1 MSRNLSRHLA
11 AEADRKRAPLSRAE
25 AFREIRNLVWPRRGL
40 LGMGLILVAVNRVAG
55 LVLPGATKFL
65 IDDVITPGNTDLL
78 PLLIG
83 AVAVAVVIQAISS
96 YSLTILLSTSAQKL
110 IADMR
115 IRIQRHV
122 GRLPVRY
129 FDDNKAGA
137 LVNRVMSDVEGVRN
151 LVGTGLVQFAGG
163 LLTAVLA
170 FVILMTMNAT
180 LTLMS
185 LGFLAVFAM
194 ILNKAFGTIRPIF
207 RERSKLRAEVTGRLT
222 ESFGGIR
229 IVKGFHAEE
238 REAETFAAGAT
249 QLFDNVR
256 QTLKAM
262 AMIGLASTLLLGLV
276 SITVM
281 IVTSRLIIAGSMTV
295 GDFFAYT
302 LYMGFM
308 VAPVMQMVN
317 IGSQLTEA
325 VAGLDRVREVL
336 SETPEDVDPNRTE
349 ELGTISGHVVFEN
362 VMFEYEPGVPVLD
375 GISLDAVQ
383 GTVTALAGS
392 SGSGKSTLIGLV
404 AAFAKPTS
412 GKVTIDG
419 TDLARVDL
427 GSYRSQL
434 GVVLQDNFLFDGT
447 IRENILFGRPDAS
460 QAQVEEAAR
469 VARVDEFTL
478 KMEQGFDTVIGER
491 GVKLSGG
498 QRQRV
503 AIARAILADPRIL
516 ILDEAT
522 SSLDT
527 ESEACIQEGLAALM
541 RGRTTFVIAHR
552 LSTIRSADQI
562 LILENG
568 VIVERGNHVELLA
581 RKGRYFDL
589 YTRQADLEANRL
601 INSGEGT
608 PEPEEEKQKATPASE
623 SSPLQIFSSRRRD

>member
-1 MSRNLSRHLA
+1 MSRKLSRHLA
-11 AEADRKRAPLSRAE
+11 AEEDRKRAPLSRAE

-40 LGMGLILVAVNRVAG
+40 LGLGLILVAVNRVAG

-83 AVAVAVVIQAISS
+83 AVALAVVIQAISS

-110 IADMR
+110 ITDMR

-151 LVGTGLVQFAGG
+151 LVGTGLVQFVGG

-185 LGFLAVFAM
+185 LGFLAVFAV

-222 ESFGGIR
+222 ESYGGIR
-229 IVKGFHAEE
+229 VVKGFHAEE
-238 REAETFAAGAT
+238 REAETFAAGAM
-249 QLFDNVR
+249 QLFDNVSR
-256 QTLKAM
+256 TLRSM

-281 IVTSRLIIAGSMTV
+281 IVTSRLIIAGSMTI

-336 SETPEDVDPNRTE
+336 SETPEDVDPTRTE

-404 AAFAKPTS
+404 AAFAKPTG

-419 TDLARVDL
+419 TDLAKVDL
-427 GSYRSQL
+427 GSYRAQL

-447 IRENILFGRPDAS
+447 IRENILFGRPEAS

-469 VARVDEFTL
+469 IARVDEFTL
-478 KMEQGFDTVIGER
+478 KMEHGFDTVIGER

-552 LSTIRSADQI
+552 LSTIRTADQI

-568 VIVERGNHVELLA
+568 VIVERGDHVELLA

-601 INSGEGT
+601 INPGEVT
-608 PEPEEEKQKATPASE
+608 SEAKDEKKKATPPPE
-623 SSPLQIFSSRRRD
+623 SSPLQIFSSRRQD